1 MSYSITRRD
10 FMKRAG
16 VVIALTTGTLMLG
29 GCGSS
34 SGGQVS
40 GNTGEDGEKI
50 ITTEIKTQVGK
61 EELVDR
67 YNSTK
72 YTIKNVFKNEI
83 DDENMWYGYDVLV
96 SSAGCVLTDENFRI
110 YVDGE
115 KVSEKTIS
123 MGLGFGNY
131 VPGQGGILSGG
142 ETTVTVK
149 GKAPVGGKQMKI
161 EILALDRDYTNG
173 ETGINTREQT
183 FITCEIAI

>member
-1 MSYSITRRD
+1 MKICGMGMMCSYP
-10 FMKRAG
+10 
-16 VVIALTTGTLMLG
+16 
-29 GCGSS
+29 
-34 SGGQVS
+34 
-40 GNTGEDGEKI
+40 
-50 ITTEIKTQVGK
+50 
-61 EELVDR
+61 
-67 YNSTK
+67 
-72 YTIKNVFKNEI
+72 
-83 DDENMWYGYDVLV
+83 VLV
-96 SSAGCVLTDENFRI
+96 VCWLMRI
-110 YVDGE
+110 LEYMLI
-115 KVSEKTIS
+115 EKTIS

>member
-72 YTIKNVFKNEI
+72 YTIKMYSK
-83 DDENMWYGYDVLV
+83 
-96 SSAGCVLTDENFRI
+96 
-110 YVDGE
+110 
-115 KVSEKTIS
+115 
-123 MGLGFGNY
+123 
-131 VPGQGGILSGG
+131 
-142 ETTVTVK
+142 
-149 GKAPVGGKQMKI
+149 MK
-161 EILALDRDYTNG
+161 
-173 ETGINTREQT
+173 
-183 FITCEIAI
+183 